1 MLLFDMDGTLINSNG
16 IWHDVDV
23 KFLEN
28 HGLPYTQE
36 YYEGVAHTALPLAAV
51 FTKEYGKLEESCEEI
66 IAEWMD
72 LAGDL
77 YHTVPIKAGVR
88 EYLDKC
94 RAKGE
99 RMAVLTSC
107 VPSHCRDAL
116 ESHGLNE
123 YFEEIFFAQE
133 MGLDKRKSE
142 IYRKVAAQLGV
153 TPEECTIY
161 DDSTAA
167 CRAAREAGMEV
178 VGVYDDFFHGEWEEL
193 QAICH
198 RTIRSFEELL

>member
-1 MLLFDMDGTLINSNG
+1 
-16 IWHDVDV
+16 
-23 KFLEN
+23 
-28 HGLPYTQE
+28 
-36 YYEGVAHTALPLAAV
+36 
-51 FTKEYGKLEESCEEI
+51 
-66 IAEWMD
+66 
-72 LAGDL
+72 
-77 YHTVPIKAGVR
+77 
-88 EYLDKC
+88 
-94 RAKGE
+94 
-99 RMAVLTSC
+99 MAVLTSC

-153 TPEECTIY
+153 TPEECTMY

-178 VGVYDDFFHGEWEEL
+178 VGVYDDFFRGEWEEL
-193 QAICH
+193 QAICN

>member
-16 IWHDVDV
+16 IWHDVDL

-36 YYEGVAHTALPLAAV
+36 YYEGVAHTALPAAAV
-51 FTKEYGKLEESCEEI
+51 FTKEYAKLAESCEEI
-66 IAEWMD
+66 IAEWMA
-72 LAGDL
+72 LAGDM
-77 YHTVPIKAGVR
+77 YKTVPIKAGVR
-88 EYLDKC
+88 AYLDKC
-94 RAKGE
+94 RAAGE

-116 ESHGLNE
+116 AAHGLNE

-133 MGLDKRKSE
+133 MGLDKRESE
-142 IYRKVAAQLGV
+142 IYGKVAALLGV
-153 TPEECTIY
+153 TPEECTMY

-167 CRAAREAGMEV
+167 CRAARTAGMKV
-178 VGVYDDFFHGEWEEL
+178 VGVYDDFFRGEWGTL
-193 QAICH
+193 QEVCH